1 MELLIIAICITI
13 FGIVFVCKII
23 SYTFESKQYIYSVLL
38 IICLF
43 IFVSLEVYILYIIFN
58 DYLIYLLF

>member
-1 MELLIIAICITI
+1 MLLLIIAICITI
-13 FGIVFVCKII
+13 LGIVFVCKII
-23 SYTFESKQYIYSVLL
+23 SYTFESKQYIFSVFL

-43 IFVSLEVYILYIIFN
+43 IFVLLGVYILYIIFN